1 MPAHLFS
8 SEFAMSQ
15 PLSDFHAQ
23 SPAGVPQP
31 AGAASGQENPYQSP
45 EVAELPEIAVEQAPT
60 YSPLEAQIAVL
71 MHQGKNGA
79 NWFYWIAALSVAN
92 TLIMFVGGHIAIVF
106 ALATTYFGGAIA
118 EVAAQNDPQSAAIAR
133 AVGSCF
139 TLVIALIF
147 CGFGW
152 LANKRFQSM
161 YFIGMGLYLLDGL
174 LFLPLGMWICAASHA
189 YAVYIMWGGFQA
201 FRQLRAL
208 ERKLM
213 DPLHP
218 AGEFNPHQ
226 VPTDLA

>member
-1 MPAHLFS
+1 
-8 SEFAMSQ
+8 MSQ

-23 SPAGVPQP
+23 SAAGGPQP

-45 EVAELPEIAVEQAPT
+45 EVTEPPEIEVEQAPA

-92 TLIMFVGGHIAIVF
+92 TLIMFVGGNIAIVF
-106 ALATTYFGGAIA
+106 GLATTYFGGAIA

-201 FRQLRAL
+201 FRQLRTL
-208 ERKLM
+208 EMKLM